1 MPSLHIHTSNGDL
14 DLLILRHFTMD
25 GHSTNP
31 NSNPSSNTR
40 ARKRTSLAC
49 DTCRR
54 QKEKCEG
61 GPPCWR
67 CQRLGR
73 QCTIRGYPLPVSHA
87 SQSQGQSALR
97 SPGHAHGHGYRSES
111 VERVE
116 GLERIVRYFVGDV
129 SLDEE
134 GVRRVLERLGR
145 AESQTYT
152 GQGQAGAYHPGHGQ
166 AQAQSQSQT
175 ANVDESFD
183 VQFVSREIAHYSG
196 EFSHWNFSQK
206 LRRKISQIDRFGVKE
221 YWRPTQ
227 LQSTSSTNLITQTLS
242 HLPPRLI
249 TEFLIEMFFK
259 YASGNLFYIE
269 EDWILQRVERAYS
282 LSSMTAGE
290 YTLGDIPWICSLFAV
305 LAIGTQVAHMEEFAA
320 TGNNAQDMNPDV
332 DLDACSEDS
341 VGLSLYHIAC
351 RLVPDV
357 LLVASHESVQAS
369 LLLALY
375 ALPVSTGGL
384 SYSYLGI
391 AVKMAIQ
398 NGMHRKFV
406 GDCEERIIE
415 VRNRVFWTA
424 CMLDKRI
431 SILHG
436 RPASIAKSDISA
448 DLPRDTLGF
457 KRPDYS
463 NFMAFIRLSEWLGDV
478 AETLTLLRNCPKKFI
493 PEYMGR
499 LIQLRTHTD
508 QWWSSQASAR
518 VMRPDNTLFRQNAH
532 LKLAYLLIHIYMGR
546 PFMFAADS
554 SPPQP
559 STEPNLDAVPDSR
572 KTLVQGCTTAALQT
586 LSTLCTLSTNIGL
599 CRASYTEFSS
609 CRAALLVI
617 LADRLISRDLERYTE
632 ELARGMNLIRVM
644 SGGSSNESEIS
655 YLQALDKAI
664 CAAVVEA
671 RGTERDKD
679 TSGAETNRGG
689 RDAYARFKHWTRA
702 VKGDRQADS
711 GPPVPGPGH
720 MSGSANGTG
729 NGNGFGAGWM
739 PDLELSS
746 FSPLSFMNSEF
757 RMGGSEDGNPAG
769 AAGLMG
775 AWSGG
780 GFGIEGDDVFAPFH
794 FQPE

>member
-1 MPSLHIHTSNGDL
+1 
-14 DLLILRHFTMD
+14 MD
-25 GHSTNP
+25 GHSI
-31 NSNPSSNTR
+31 NSNPNPTSNTR
-40 ARKRTSLAC
+40 VRKRTSLAC

-73 QCTIRGYPLPVSHA
+73 QCTIRGLRVNLP
-87 SQSQGQSALR
+87 GGLLGMR
-97 SPGHAHGHGYRSES
+97 TDT
-111 VERVE
+111 E

-129 SLDEE
+129 SLDGE

-145 AESQTYT
+145 GGGYPGPGASGQNQSQVT
-152 GQGQAGAYHPGHGQ
+152 GQTNG
-166 AQAQSQSQT
+166 QSQSQT

-227 LQSTSSTNLITQTLS
+227 LQSTSSTNLISQTLS
-242 HLPPRLI
+242 HLPPRPI

-269 EDWILQRVERAYS
+269 EDWIMQRVERAYN
-282 LSSMTAGE
+282 LSTATVEGL
-290 YTLGDIPWICSLFAV
+290 TLGDIPWICSLFAV
-305 LAIGTQVAHMEEFAA
+305 LAIGTQVAHMEGFAA
-320 TGNNAQDMNPDV
+320 TGNNAQDSNPDV

-357 LLVASHESVQAS
+357 LLVASHESVQAF

-406 GDCEERIIE
+406 GDCEERVIE

-457 KRPDYS
+457 QRPEYGD
-463 NFMAFIRLSEWLGDV
+463 FMAFIRLSEWLGDV

-499 LIQLRTHTD
+499 LIQLRTHID
-508 QWWSSQASAR
+508 QWWNSQASSQD
-518 VMRPDNTLFRQNAH
+518 MSPTNTLFRQNAH

-546 PFMFAADS
+546 PFMFASDS
-554 SPPQP
+554 SQPQA
-559 STEPNLDAVPDSR
+559 STDPNPDADTDPR
-572 KTLVQGCTTAALQT
+572 KTLVGGCTTAALQT
-586 LSTLCTLSTNIGL
+586 LSTLSTLSNNIGL

-632 ELARGMNLIRVM
+632 ELARGMNLIRAM

-664 CAAVVEA
+664 CVAVAESEGSKENENPGVGA
-671 RGTERDKD
+671 GDRKD
-679 TSGAETNRGG
+679 G

-702 VKGDRQADS
+702 VKGDGHGDT
-711 GPPVPGPGH
+711 GPAVSGPGH
-720 MSGSANGTG
+720 MSGSANG
-729 NGNGFGAGWM
+729 NGNGSGYGTGWM

-746 FSPLSFMNSEF
+746 FRWAV
-757 RMGGSEDGNPAG
+757 RMGMVLLVG
-769 AAGLMG
+769 
-775 AWSGG
+775 
-780 GFGIEGDDVFAPFH
+780 
-794 FQPE
+794 